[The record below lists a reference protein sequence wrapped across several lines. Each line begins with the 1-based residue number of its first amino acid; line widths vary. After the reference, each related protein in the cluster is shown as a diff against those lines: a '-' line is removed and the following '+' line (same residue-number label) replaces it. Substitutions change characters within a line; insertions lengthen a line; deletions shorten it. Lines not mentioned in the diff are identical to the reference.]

1 METRYALSNEPGGII
16 AEIRADVLEERFPET
31 AVDLELRGGRP
42 RQLPWRYLREQ
53 VQRRARLGQPVR
65 EWELA
70 LWERAAHPVTAIPA
84 ALGGLGLIL
93 WRARRRRRLP
103 LPGAVALGI
112 ALSMALWAVSVIVH
126 AASLSGGLP
135 TWSAAICP
143 PLFATAVAAFTFWR
157 S

>member
-1 METRYALSNEPGGII
+1 KLVTGVQTCALPILETRYALSNEPGGII

-70 LWERAAHPVTAIPA
+70 LRSEERRV
-84 ALGGLGLIL
+84 GKEGS
-93 WRARRRRRLP
+93 AR
-103 LPGAVALGI
+103 
-112 ALSMALWAVSVIVH
+112 
-126 AASLSGGLP
+126 
-135 TWSAAICP
+135 
-143 PLFATAVAAFTFWR
+143 
-157 S
+157 